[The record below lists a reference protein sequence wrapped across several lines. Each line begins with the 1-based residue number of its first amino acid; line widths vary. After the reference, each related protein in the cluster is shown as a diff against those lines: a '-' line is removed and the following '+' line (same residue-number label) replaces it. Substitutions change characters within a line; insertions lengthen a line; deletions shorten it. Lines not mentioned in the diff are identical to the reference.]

1 MSEVNGRRT
10 ICDRCGV
17 EIFSPHIGDEE
28 RDGGFTRWNKFEPKP
43 NGWTRKENKDLCPD
57 CASAWNKIET
67 EFMNQKLRFFRG
79 GD

>member
-43 NGWTRKENKDLCPD
+43 RGWIKLDFKDLCPV
-57 CASAWNKIET
+57 CSSEWNKLET
-67 EFMNQKLRFFRG
+67 EFMNQKLKFFG
-79 GD
+79 GGN

>member
-10 ICDRCGV
+10 ICDRCGA

-43 NGWTRKENKDLCPD
+43 RGWTKQDFKDLCPV
-57 CASAWNKIET
+57 CSSEWNKLET
-67 EFMNQKLRFFRG
+67 EFMNQKLKFFG
-79 GD
+79 GGN

>member
-10 ICDRCGV
+10 ICDRCGA

-43 NGWTRKENKDLCPD
+43 KGWTRKENKDLCPD
-57 CASAWNKIET
+57 CASEWNKLET
-67 EFMNQKLRFFRG
+67 EFMNKKLHFFRG